1 MLVELTKQEIYF
13 LARELTRTSL
23 NSCVAHH
30 LVELVTL
37 QVLHVHSV
45 SVARIVT
52 KHYLQP
58 FLDLRVH
65 LLLSLLIWRAQ
76 VLL

>member
-30 LVELVTL
+30 LVELVAL
-37 QVLHVHSV
+37 QVLHIHPV
-45 SVARIVT
+45 SVARVVAEND
-52 KHYLQP
+52 LQP
-58 FLDLRVH
+58 SLDLRVH
-65 LLLSLLIWRAQ
+65 MLLSLLVGRSQ